1 MYKLKDIISEYI
13 FEDTNPQPK
22 ALILA
27 GAPGAGKSSFIE
39 GVKDALILNVDDY
52 YIRNL
57 KNMGV
62 SLDLKNADAEAR
74 SKAAQAMA
82 AANKEFRPFTREV
95 ILGKKN
101 FILDGTAAS
110 VKPTLEMKKQ
120 LEELG
125 YDVLMVYVFASLE
138 KALDRN
144 EVRYQKSQGQDR
156 SLPPAIVLRT
166 WNSITQNWDLYQ
178 KEFGKNFVSVV
189 NDKALEKG
197 EPQKSLEDL
206 VLTYLDP
213 YRPTDTKPKTDKEK
227 EKSEKQRKELYQQI
241 EDFASSNKIED
252 IKQNSV
258 SKKEAKQR
266 VNQFFS

>member
-1 MYKLKDIISEYI
+1 MIKLRHIILEQS
-13 FEDTNPQPK
+13 TNPK

-27 GAPGAGKSSFIE
+27 GSPGAGKSSFIE
-39 GVKDALILNVDDY
+39 GVKDAIILNVDDY
-52 YIRNL
+52 YMRNL
-57 KNMGV
+57 KDLNV
-62 SLDLKNADAEAR
+62 SLDLKNANAEDR

-82 AANKEFRPFTREV
+82 AANKEFRPMTREI

-110 VKPTLEMKKQ
+110 SGPTLKLKAE

-144 EVRYQKSQGQDR
+144 DTRFDRSGGKDR
-156 SLPPAIVLRT
+156 SLAPAIVLRT
-166 WNSITQNWDLYQ
+166 WNNITQNYELYQ
-178 KEFGKNFVSVV
+178 KEFGNNFVSVV

-197 EPQKSLEDL
+197 EPMKSLEDL
-206 VLTYLDP
+206 VDKYLTP
-213 YRPTDTKPKTDKEK
+213 YAPTDTKPKTDKQK
-227 EKSEKQRKELYQQI
+227 EKSAASKAELEKQI
-241 EDFASSNKIED
+241 NDFVNSDKIED
-252 IKQNSV
+252 IKASSV
-258 SKKEAKQR
+258 SKDEAKSR

>member
-1 MYKLKDIISEYI
+1 MIKLRHIILEQS
-13 FEDTNPQPK
+13 TNPK

-27 GAPGAGKSSFIE
+27 GSPGAGKSSFIE
-39 GVKDALILNVDDY
+39 GVKDAIILNVDDY
-52 YIRNL
+52 YMRNL
-57 KNMGV
+57 KDLNV
-62 SLDLKNADAEAR
+62 SLDLRNANAEDR

-82 AANKEFRPFTREV
+82 AANKEFRPMTREI

-110 VKPTLEMKKQ
+110 SGPTLKLKAE

-144 EVRYQKSQGQDR
+144 DTRFDRSGGKDR
-156 SLPPAIVLRT
+156 SLAPAIVLRT
-166 WNSITQNWDLYQ
+166 WNNITQNYELYQ
-178 KEFGKNFVSVV
+178 KEFGNNFVSVV

-197 EPQKSLEDL
+197 ESMKSLEDL
-206 VLTYLDP
+206 VDKYLTP
-213 YRPTDTKPKTDKEK
+213 YSPTDTKPKTDKEK
-227 EKSEKQRKELYQQI
+227 AKSAASKAELEKQI
-241 EDFASSNKIED
+241 NDFVNSNKIED
-252 IKQNSV
+252 IKASSV
-258 SKKEAKQR
+258 SKDEAKSR

>member
-1 MYKLKDIISEYI
+1 MIKLRHIILEQS
-13 FEDTNPQPK
+13 TNPK

-27 GAPGAGKSSFIE
+27 GSPGAGKSSFIE
-39 GVKDALILNVDDY
+39 GVKDAIILNVDDY
-52 YIRNL
+52 YMRNL
-57 KNMGV
+57 KDLNV
-62 SLDLKNADAEAR
+62 SLDLRNANAEDR

-82 AANKEFRPFTREV
+82 AANKEFRPMTREI

-110 VKPTLEMKKQ
+110 SGPTLKLKAE

-144 EVRYQKSQGQDR
+144 DTRFDRSGGKDR
-156 SLPPAIVLRT
+156 SLAPAIVLRT
-166 WNSITQNWDLYQ
+166 WNNVTQNFDLYQ
-178 KEFGKNFVSVV
+178 KEFGNNFVSVV

-197 EPQKSLEDL
+197 EPMKSLEDL
-206 VLTYLDP
+206 VDKYITP
-213 YRPTDTKPKTDKEK
+213 YSPTDTKPKTDKEK
-227 EKSEKQRKELYQQI
+227 AKSAASKAELEKQI
-241 EDFASSNKIED
+241 NDFVNSNKIED
-252 IKQNSV
+252 IKASSV
-258 SKKEAKQR
+258 SKDEAKSR

>member
-1 MYKLKDIISEYI
+1 MIKLRHIILEQS
-13 FEDTNPQPK
+13 TNPK

-27 GAPGAGKSSFIE
+27 GSPGAGKSSFIE
-39 GVKDALILNVDDY
+39 GVKDAIILNVDDY
-52 YIRNL
+52 YMRNL
-57 KNMGV
+57 KDLNV
-62 SLDLKNADAEAR
+62 SLDLRNANAEDR

-82 AANKEFRPFTREV
+82 AANKEFRPMTREI

-110 VKPTLEMKKQ
+110 SGPTLKLKAE

-144 EVRYQKSQGQDR
+144 DTRFDRSGGKDR
-156 SLPPAIVLRT
+156 SLAPAIVLRT
-166 WNSITQNWDLYQ
+166 WNNITQNYELYQ
-178 KEFGKNFVSVV
+178 KEFRNNFVSVV

-197 EPQKSLEDL
+197 EPMSSLESL
-206 VLTYLDP
+206 VDKYITP
-213 YRPTDTKPKTDKEK
+213 YSPKDTKPKTDKEK
-227 EKSEKQRKELYQQI
+227 AKSAASKAELEKQI
-241 EDFASSNKIED
+241 NDFVNSNKIED
-252 IKQNSV
+252 IKASSV
-258 SKKEAKQR
+258 SKDEAKSR

>member
-1 MYKLKDIISEYI
+1 MIKLRHIILEQS
-13 FEDTNPQPK
+13 TNPK

-27 GAPGAGKSSFIE
+27 GSPGAGKSSFIE
-39 GVKDALILNVDDY
+39 GVKDAIILNVDDY
-52 YIRNL
+52 YMRNL
-57 KNMGV
+57 KDLNV
-62 SLDLKNADAEAR
+62 SLDLRNANAEDR

-82 AANKEFRPFTREV
+82 AANKEFRPMTREI

-110 VKPTLEMKKQ
+110 SGPTLKLKAE

-144 EVRYQKSQGQDR
+144 DTRFDRSGGKDR
-156 SLPPAIVLRT
+156 SLAPAIVLRT
-166 WNSITQNWDLYQ
+166 WNNVTQNYELYQ
-178 KEFGKNFVSVV
+178 KEFGNNFVSVV

-197 EPQKSLEDL
+197 EPMKSLEDL
-206 VLTYLDP
+206 VDKYLTP
-213 YRPTDTKPKTDKEK
+213 YSPTDTKPKTDKEK
-227 EKSEKQRKELYQQI
+227 AKSAASKAELEKQI
-241 EDFASSNKIED
+241 NDFVNSNKIED
-252 IKQNSV
+252 IKASSV
-258 SKKEAKQR
+258 SKDEAKSR